1 MIKARNK
8 LKQLK
13 HLHTTQ
19 KTFQSTMVVTTNM
32 EEFISN
38 IRNERMNQFWNDTKK
53 FQKFSP
59 TPEEMVENTPPGTFD
74 DSETLK
80 ISRHFKAMC
89 NVRGVGGKRTARNS
103 RISKSLVESCAADG
117 IHIAC
122 SFAPDGTPYCSF
134 NETQRVQ
141 PGDMLHMY
149 YGDLAKNNSK
159 HYVGR
164 VLTHYEKFT
173 ENNTLEQFS
182 EVNKSWPHGSQCALF
197 CLVDWKEVSMNPDDE
212 YMLKNPGKNGFK
224 VQGTILRVR

>member
-53 FQKFSP
+53 YQKFSP
-59 TPEEMVENTPPGTFD
+59 TTEEMVENAPSGTSNV
-74 DSETLK
+74 SETLK
-80 ISRHFKAMC
+80 RSRHFKVMC
-89 NVRGVGGKRTARNS
+89 NTEIDGKRKARNS
-103 RISKSLVESCAADG
+103 PISKSLVESCASDG
-117 IHIAC
+117 IHLTC
-122 SFAPDGTPYCSF
+122 SFAPDGTPYRSF
-134 NETQRVQ
+134 NETQQVI
-141 PGDMLHMY
+141 PGDVVHMY

-164 VLTHYEKFT
+164 VLTNYEKFS

-197 CLVDWKEVSMNPDDE
+197 CLVDWKEVSMTPEDE